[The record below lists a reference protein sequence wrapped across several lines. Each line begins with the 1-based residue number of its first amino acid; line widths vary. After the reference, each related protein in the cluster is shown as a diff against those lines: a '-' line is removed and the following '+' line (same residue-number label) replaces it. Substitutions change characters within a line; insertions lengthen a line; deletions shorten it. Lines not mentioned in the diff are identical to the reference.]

1 MGRKS
6 SHKLPLYSFK
16 NSYKPLWIWYFN
28 QQVTLVEIVTFL
40 FVFQIVLASIFII
53 CVLLLHNR
61 NNCRYEETM
70 FVIITLHNDNNRN
83 GEKFLFHYLRVIV
96 IKWFF
101 LN

>member
-1 MGRKS
+1 MLTQFERQKE
-6 SHKLPLYSFK
+6 KLLY
-16 NSYKPLWIWYFN
+16 
-28 QQVTLVEIVTFL
+28 QQVSLVEIVTFL
-40 FVFQIVLASIFII
+40 FVFQIVLALIFSI
-53 CVLLLHNR
+53 CLLSLHNG
-61 NNCRYEETM
+61 NNCRYGETM